1 MSNTPTKRVEA
12 FLDDYAS
19 GNNTVLKQLKEMV
32 DSDAMMNDA
41 QRTTYSD
48 IMKKQYKDMTYDI
61 KDETINGDEATVTAE
76 IEVYDY
82 YKANQ
87 ESQEYFN
94 NNRDEFK
101 EENNSEGSGEESQE
115 ATTDTISNTKYI
127 DYRLTQLQNVNDR
140 VKYTIDFTLKKVD
153 DKWKLNE
160 LDDATRQKIHGLY
173 EH

>member
-1 MSNTPTKRVEA
+1 
-12 FLDDYAS
+12 
-19 GNNTVLKQLKEMV
+19 
-32 DSDAMMNDA
+32 
-41 QRTTYSD
+41 
-48 IMKKQYKDMTYDI
+48 MTYDI